1 MSKRTDLATAVTISS
16 TYAGEFSGKYISAA
30 LLTASTL
37 DAGAVTIMPNIKF
50 KQVIQKVETGDLITD
65 GTCDFVASS
74 SVTLSEVILQPEEF
88 QVNLQLCK
96 SDFINT
102 WDAIQMGYSAY
113 NNNGLPTS
121 FSDYLIGYVAGK
133 VAAANEINLWTG
145 NLGGAQAGE
154 YNGFETLAAADAT
167 VLDVAGA
174 VPLTAANIIDEMQ
187 KVVDLIPNALYGKED
202 LTLYISNKAQKL
214 YVRALGGFSV
224 AATSNAG
231 SDNRGTQW
239 YDNGG
244 LTFGGVPIF
253 VARGMS
259 DNSMIA
265 AEKSNLFFGTG
276 LMSDYNE
283 VRTIDHSNYRESE
296 CENYNEVYS
305 GSANWRRR
313 KRSLLRGID
322 Y

>member
-1 MSKRTDLATAVTISS
+1 MSKRTELATAVTISS
-16 TYAGEFSGKYISAA
+16 SYAGEFSGKYISAA
-30 LLTASTL
+30 LLSASTL

-50 KQVIQKVETGDLITD
+50 KQVIQKVETGDLIAD

-74 SVTLSEVILQPEEF
+74 SVTLSEVILQPLEF

-96 SDFINT
+96 SDFLST
-102 WDAIQMGYSAY
+102 WDAIQMGYSAF

-121 FSDYLIGYVAGK
+121 FSDYLIGYVASK
-133 VAAANEINLWTG
+133 VAAQNEINLWTG

-154 YNGFETLAAADAT
+154 FNGFETLAAADAT

-174 VPLTAANIIDEMQ
+174 VPLTATNIIDEMQ
-187 KVVDLIPNALYGKED
+187 KVVDLIPNTLYGKED

-214 YVRALGGFSV
+214 YVRALGGFAV

-239 YDNGG
+239 YDNGS

-259 DNSMIA
+259 DDSMIA

-283 VRTIDHSNYRESE
+283 VRTIDQTPITGSQNVRILMRFTAAAQIGVGA
-296 CENYNEVYS
+296 NVVYYA
-305 GSANWRRR
+305 G
-313 KRSLLRGID
+313 
-322 Y
+322 

>member
-1 MSKRTDLATAVTISS
+1 MSKRTDLATAVTITSS
-16 TYAGEFSGKYISAA
+16 YSGEFSGKYISAA

-96 SDFINT
+96 SDFLST
-102 WDAIQMGYSAY
+102 WDAIQMGYSAF

-121 FSDYLIGYVAGK
+121 FSDYLIGYVASK

-231 SDNRGTQW
+231 SENRGTQW
-239 YDNGG
+239 YDNGS
-244 LTFGGVPIF
+244 LTFGGVPVL

-283 VRTIDHSNYRESE
+283 VRTIDQTPITGSQNVRIIMRFTAAAQIGVGA
-296 CENYNEVYS
+296 NVVYYA
-305 GSANWRRR
+305 G
-313 KRSLLRGID
+313 
-322 Y
+322 

>member
-96 SDFINT
+96 SDFLST
-102 WDAIQMGYSAY
+102 WDAIQMGYSAF

-121 FSDYLIGYVAGK
+121 FSDYLIGYVASK

-239 YDNGG
+239 YDNGS
-244 LTFGGVPIF
+244 LTFGGVPVF

-259 DNSMIA
+259 DNTMIA

-283 VRTIDHSNYRESE
+283 VRTIDQTPITGSQNVRIIMRFTAAAQIGVGA
-296 CENYNEVYS
+296 NVVYYA
-305 GSANWRRR
+305 G
-313 KRSLLRGID
+313 
-322 Y
+322 

>member
-74 SVTLSEVILQPEEF
+74 SVTLSEVILQPLEF

-96 SDFINT
+96 SDFLST
-102 WDAIQMGYSAY
+102 WDAIQMGYSAF

-121 FSDYLIGYVAGK
+121 FSDYLIGYVASK

-244 LTFGGVPIF
+244 LTFGGVPVF

-259 DNSMIA
+259 DNTMIA

-283 VRTIDHSNYRESE
+283 VRTIDQTPITGSQNVRIIMRFTAAAQIGVGA
-296 CENYNEVYS
+296 NVVYYA
-305 GSANWRRR
+305 G
-313 KRSLLRGID
+313 
-322 Y
+322 

>member
-1 MSKRTDLATAVTISS
+1 MSNRTDLATTVNITS
-16 TYAGEFSGKYISAA
+16 TYSGEFSSKYISAA
-30 LLTASTL
+30 LLTAKTIDS
-37 DAGAVTIMPNIKF
+37 GGVTIMPNIKY

-74 SVTLSEVILQPEEF
+74 SVTLSEVVLEPLEF

-102 WDAIQMGYSAY
+102 WDAIQMGYSAF

-121 FSDYLIGYVAGK
+121 FSDYLIGYVASK

-239 YDNGG
+239 YDNGS
-244 LTFGGVPIF
+244 LTFGGVPVF

-259 DNSMIA
+259 DNTMIA

-283 VRTIDHSNYRESE
+283 VRTIDQTPITGSQNVRIIMRFTAAAQIGVGA
-296 CENYNEVYS
+296 NVVYYA
-305 GSANWRRR
+305 G
-313 KRSLLRGID
+313 
-322 Y
+322 

>member
-1 MSKRTDLATAVTISS
+1 MSKRTDLATAVTITS

-96 SDFINT
+96 SDFIST
-102 WDAIQMGYSAY
+102 WDAIQMGYSAF

-121 FSDYLIGYVAGK
+121 FSDYLIGYVASK

-214 YVRALGGFSV
+214 YVRALGGFAV

-244 LTFGGVPIF
+244 LTFGGVPVF

-283 VRTIDHSNYRESE
+283 VRTIDQTPITGSQNVRIIMRFTAAAQIGVGA
-296 CENYNEVYS
+296 NVVYYA
-305 GSANWRRR
+305 G
-313 KRSLLRGID
+313 
-322 Y
+322 

>member
-1 MSKRTDLATAVTISS
+1 MSKRTDLATAVTITS

-96 SDFINT
+96 SDFLST
-102 WDAIQMGYSAY
+102 WDAIQMGYSAF

-121 FSDYLIGYVAGK
+121 FSDYLIGYVASK

-231 SDNRGTQW
+231 SENRGTQW
-239 YDNGG
+239 YDNGS
-244 LTFGGVPIF
+244 LTFGGVPVF

-283 VRTIDHSNYRESE
+283 VRTIDQTPITGSQNVRIIMRFTAAAQIGVGA
-296 CENYNEVYS
+296 NVVYYA
-305 GSANWRRR
+305 G
-313 KRSLLRGID
+313 
-322 Y
+322 

>member
-1 MSKRTDLATAVTISS
+1 MSKRTDLATAVTITS

-96 SDFINT
+96 SDFIST
-102 WDAIQMGYSAY
+102 WDAIQMGYSAF

-121 FSDYLIGYVAGK
+121 FSDYLIGYVASK

-231 SDNRGTQW
+231 SENRGTQW
-239 YDNGG
+239 YDNGS

-259 DNSMIA
+259 DNTMIA

-283 VRTIDHSNYRESE
+283 VRTIDQTPITGSQNVRIIMRFTAAAQIGVGA
-296 CENYNEVYS
+296 NVVYYA
-305 GSANWRRR
+305 G
-313 KRSLLRGID
+313 
-322 Y
+322 

>member
-1 MSKRTDLATAVTISS
+1 MSKRTDLATAVTITS

-96 SDFINT
+96 SDFIST
-102 WDAIQMGYSAY
+102 WDAIQMGYSAF

-231 SDNRGTQW
+231 SENRGTQW
-239 YDNGG
+239 YDNGS

-259 DNSMIA
+259 DNTMIA

-283 VRTIDHSNYRESE
+283 VRTIDQTPITGSQNVRIIMRFTAAAQIGVGA
-296 CENYNEVYS
+296 NVVYYA
-305 GSANWRRR
+305 G
-313 KRSLLRGID
+313 
-322 Y
+322 

>member
-239 YDNGG
+239 YDNGS
-244 LTFGGVPIF
+244 LTFGGVPVF

-259 DNSMIA
+259 DNTMIA

-283 VRTIDHSNYRESE
+283 VRTIDQTPITGSQNVRIIMRFTAAAQIGVGA
-296 CENYNEVYS
+296 NVVYYA
-305 GSANWRRR
+305 G
-313 KRSLLRGID
+313 
-322 Y
+322 

>member
-1 MSKRTDLATAVTISS
+1 MSKRTELATAVTISS
-16 TYAGEFSGKYISAA
+16 SYAGEFSGKYISAA

-50 KQVIQKVETGDLITD
+50 KQIIQKVETGDLIAD
-65 GTCDFVASS
+65 GTCDFTASS
-74 SVTLSEVILQPEEF
+74 SVTLSEVILQPLEF

-96 SDFINT
+96 SDFLNT
-102 WDAIQMGYSAY
+102 WDAIQMGYSAF

-121 FSDYLIGYVAGK
+121 FSEYLIGYVAGK
-133 VAAANEINLWTG
+133 VAAQNEVNLWTG

-187 KVVDLIPNALYGKED
+187 KVVDLIPNTLYGKED

-214 YVRALGGFSV
+214 YVRALGGFAV

-239 YDNGG
+239 YDNGS

-259 DNSMIA
+259 DDTMIA
-265 AEKSNLFFGTG
+265 AEQSNLFFGTG

-283 VRTIDHSNYRESE
+283 VRTIDETPITGSQNVRILMRFTAAAQLGVGA
-296 CENYNEVYS
+296 NVVYYA
-305 GSANWRRR
+305 G
-313 KRSLLRGID
+313 
-322 Y
+322 

>member
-74 SVTLSEVILQPEEF
+74 SVTLSEVILQPLEF

-96 SDFINT
+96 SDFLST
-102 WDAIQMGYSAY
+102 WDAIQMGYSAF

-121 FSDYLIGYVAGK
+121 FSDYLIGYVASK

-154 YNGFETLAAADAT
+154 YDGYETLAAADAT
-167 VLDVAGA
+167 VLDVAAA
-174 VPLTAANIIDEMQ
+174 VPLTATNIIDEMQ

-239 YDNGG
+239 YDNGS
-244 LTFGGVPIF
+244 LTFGGVPVF

-259 DNSMIA
+259 DNTMIA

-283 VRTIDHSNYRESE
+283 VRTIDQTPITGSQNVRIIMRFTAAAQIGVGA
-296 CENYNEVYS
+296 NVVYYA
-305 GSANWRRR
+305 G
-313 KRSLLRGID
+313 
-322 Y
+322 

>member
-1 MSKRTDLATAVTISS
+1 MSKRTDLATAVTITS

-74 SVTLSEVILQPEEF
+74 SVTLSEVILQPLEF

-96 SDFINT
+96 SDFIST
-102 WDAIQMGYSAY
+102 WDAIQMGYSAF

-121 FSDYLIGYVAGK
+121 FSDYLIGYVASK

-154 YNGFETLAAADAT
+154 YDGYETLAAADAT

-174 VPLTAANIIDEMQ
+174 VPLTATNIIDEMQ

-231 SDNRGTQW
+231 SENRGTQW
-239 YDNGG
+239 YDNGS
-244 LTFGGVPIF
+244 LTFGGVPVF

-283 VRTIDHSNYRESE
+283 VRTIDQTPITGSQNVRIIMRFTAAAQIGVGA
-296 CENYNEVYS
+296 NVVYYA
-305 GSANWRRR
+305 G
-313 KRSLLRGID
+313 
-322 Y
+322 

>member
-283 VRTIDHSNYRESE
+283 VRTIDQTPITGSQNVRIIMRFTAAAQIGVGA
-296 CENYNEVYS
+296 NVVYYA
-305 GSANWRRR
+305 G
-313 KRSLLRGID
+313 
-322 Y
+322 

>member
-1 MSKRTDLATAVTISS
+1 MSKRTDLATAVTITS

-96 SDFINT
+96 SDFIST
-102 WDAIQMGYSAY
+102 WDAIQMGYSAF

-121 FSDYLIGYVAGK
+121 FSDYLIGYVASK

-231 SDNRGTQW
+231 SENRGTQW
-239 YDNGG
+239 YDNGS
-244 LTFGGVPIF
+244 LTFGGVPVF

-283 VRTIDHSNYRESE
+283 VRTIDQTPITGSQNVRIIMRFTAAAQIGVGA
-296 CENYNEVYS
+296 NVVYYA
-305 GSANWRRR
+305 G
-313 KRSLLRGID
+313 
-322 Y
+322 

>member
-1 MSKRTDLATAVTISS
+1 MSKRTELATAVTISS
-16 TYAGEFSGKYISAA
+16 SYAGEFSGKYISAA
-30 LLTASTL
+30 LLSASTL

-50 KQVIQKVETGDLITD
+50 KQVIQKVETGDLIAD

-74 SVTLSEVILQPEEF
+74 SVTLSEVILQPLEF

-96 SDFINT
+96 SDFLNT
-102 WDAIQMGYSAY
+102 WDAIQMGYSAF

-121 FSDYLIGYVAGK
+121 FSDYLIGYVASK
-133 VAAANEINLWTG
+133 VAAQNEINLWTG

-154 YNGFETLAAADAT
+154 FNGFETLAAADAT

-174 VPLTAANIIDEMQ
+174 VPLTATNIIDEMQ
-187 KVVDLIPNALYGKED
+187 KVVDLIPNTLYGKED

-214 YVRALGGFSV
+214 YVRALGGFAV

-239 YDNGG
+239 YDNGS

-259 DNSMIA
+259 DDSMIA

-283 VRTIDHSNYRESE
+283 VRTIDQTPITGSQNVRILMRFTAAAQIGVGA
-296 CENYNEVYS
+296 NVVYYA
-305 GSANWRRR
+305 G
-313 KRSLLRGID
+313 
-322 Y
+322 

>member
-1 MSKRTDLATAVTISS
+1 MSKRTDLATAVTITS

-96 SDFINT
+96 SDFIST
-102 WDAIQMGYSAY
+102 WDAIQMGYSAF

-121 FSDYLIGYVAGK
+121 FSDYLIGYVASK

-239 YDNGG
+239 YDNGS
-244 LTFGGVPIF
+244 LTFGGVPVF

-259 DNSMIA
+259 DNTMIA

-283 VRTIDHSNYRESE
+283 VRTIDQTPITGSQNVRIIMRFTAAAQIGVGA
-296 CENYNEVYS
+296 NVVYYA
-305 GSANWRRR
+305 G
-313 KRSLLRGID
+313 
-322 Y
+322 

>member
-1 MSKRTDLATAVTISS
+1 MSNRTDLATTVNITS
-16 TYAGEFSGKYISAA
+16 TYSGEFSSKYISAA
-30 LLTASTL
+30 LLTAKTIDS
-37 DAGAVTIMPNIKF
+37 GGVTIMPNIKY

-74 SVTLSEVILQPEEF
+74 SVTLSEVVLEPLEF

-102 WDAIQMGYSAY
+102 WDAIQMGYSAF

-121 FSDYLIGYVAGK
+121 FSDYLIGYVASK

-259 DNSMIA
+259 DNTMIA

-283 VRTIDHSNYRESE
+283 VRTIDQTPITGSQNVRIIMRFTAAAQIGVGA
-296 CENYNEVYS
+296 NVVYYA
-305 GSANWRRR
+305 G
-313 KRSLLRGID
+313 
-322 Y
+322 

>member
-1 MSKRTDLATAVTISS
+1 MSKRTDLATAVTITS

-96 SDFINT
+96 SDFLST
-102 WDAIQMGYSAY
+102 WDAIQMGYSAF

-121 FSDYLIGYVAGK
+121 FSDYLIGYVASK

-154 YNGFETLAAADAT
+154 YNGYETLAAADAT

-231 SDNRGTQW
+231 SENRGTQW
-239 YDNGG
+239 FDNGS
-244 LTFGGVPIF
+244 LTFGGVPVF

-283 VRTIDHSNYRESE
+283 VRTIDQTPITGSQNVRIIMRFTAAAQIGVGA
-296 CENYNEVYS
+296 NVVYYA
-305 GSANWRRR
+305 G
-313 KRSLLRGID
+313 
-322 Y
+322 

>member
-1 MSKRTDLATAVTISS
+1 MSKRTDLATAVTITS

-96 SDFINT
+96 SDFLNT
-102 WDAIQMGYSAY
+102 WDAVQMGYSAY

-231 SDNRGTQW
+231 SENRGTQW

-244 LTFGGVPIF
+244 LTFGGVPVF

-283 VRTIDHSNYRESE
+283 VRTIDQTPITGSQNVRIIMRFTAAAQIGVGA
-296 CENYNEVYS
+296 NVVYYA
-305 GSANWRRR
+305 G
-313 KRSLLRGID
+313 
-322 Y
+322 

>member
-1 MSKRTDLATAVTISS
+1 MSKRTDLATAVTITS

-96 SDFINT
+96 SDFLST
-102 WDAIQMGYSAY
+102 WDAIQMGYSAF

-121 FSDYLIGYVAGK
+121 FSDYLIGYVASK

-231 SDNRGTQW
+231 SENRGTQW

-244 LTFGGVPIF
+244 LTFGGVPVF

-283 VRTIDHSNYRESE
+283 VRTIDQTPITGSQNVRIIMRFTAAAQIGVGA
-296 CENYNEVYS
+296 NVVYYA
-305 GSANWRRR
+305 G
-313 KRSLLRGID
+313 
-322 Y
+322 

>member
-96 SDFINT
+96 SDFIST
-102 WDAIQMGYSAY
+102 WDAIQMGYSAF

-283 VRTIDHSNYRESE
+283 VRTIDQTPITGSQNVRIIMRFTAAAQIGVGA
-296 CENYNEVYS
+296 NVVYYA
-305 GSANWRRR
+305 G
-313 KRSLLRGID
+313 
-322 Y
+322 

>member
-1 MSKRTDLATAVTISS
+1 MSKRTDLATAVTITS

-96 SDFINT
+96 SDFLNT
-102 WDAIQMGYSAY
+102 WQSYQMGFSAF

-121 FSDYLIGYVAGK
+121 FADYLIGYVASK
-133 VAAANEINLWTG
+133 IAAENEVNIWTG

-231 SDNRGTQW
+231 SENRGTQW
-239 YDNGG
+239 YDNGS
-244 LTFGGVPIF
+244 LTFGGVPVF

-259 DNSMIA
+259 DNTMIA

-283 VRTIDHSNYRESE
+283 VRTIDQTPITGSQNVRIIMRFTAAAQIGVGA
-296 CENYNEVYS
+296 NVVYYA
-305 GSANWRRR
+305 G
-313 KRSLLRGID
+313 
-322 Y
+322 

>member
-1 MSKRTDLATAVTISS
+1 MSKRTDLATAVTITS

-74 SVTLSEVILQPEEF
+74 SVTLSEVILQPLEF

-96 SDFINT
+96 SDFLST
-102 WDAIQMGYSAY
+102 WDAIQMGYSAF

-121 FSDYLIGYVAGK
+121 FSDYLIGYVASK

-231 SDNRGTQW
+231 SENRGTQW
-239 YDNGG
+239 YDNGS
-244 LTFGGVPIF
+244 LTFGGVPVF

-283 VRTIDHSNYRESE
+283 VRTIDQTPITGSQNVRIIMRFTAAAQIGVGA
-296 CENYNEVYS
+296 NVVYYA
-305 GSANWRRR
+305 G
-313 KRSLLRGID
+313 
-322 Y
+322 